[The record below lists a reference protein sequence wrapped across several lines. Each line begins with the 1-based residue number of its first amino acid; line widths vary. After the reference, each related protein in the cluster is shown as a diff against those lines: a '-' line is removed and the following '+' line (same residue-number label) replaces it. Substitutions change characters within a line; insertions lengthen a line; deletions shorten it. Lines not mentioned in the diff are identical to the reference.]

1 MEYWNDGE
9 RKKARGEKQG
19 AGGKKVQKWGSAA
32 VRKKKMTHSA

>member
-19 AGGKKVQKWGSAA
+19 ARGKKSTKVGKCCSAEEKNDA
-32 VRKKKMTHSA
+32 